1 MRLSVIKYVTRH
13 VQSRQYIRH
22 LRLLLKN
29 DRLQNRQTYNV
40 KKRPSYKSGKKGT
53 EATLLVTKA
62 TKEVQKRHF
71 LLQKRHI
78 RLQKRQ
84 IKLQK
89 RHG

>member
-1 MRLSVIKYVTRH
+1 MCKYNTRQVKTTH
-13 VQSRQYIRH
+13 KTNTSAFEKMH
-22 LRLLLKN
+22 
-29 DRLQNRQTYNV
+29 RLQNRQTYNV

-53 EATLLVTKA
+53 EATHFVTKA
-62 TKEVQKRHF
+62 TKMVQKRHL

-78 RLQKRQ
+78 WLQKRQ